1 MDQPVDNQQ
10 ATEATIATA
19 GADASP
25 QRIAIV
31 GAGLSGMVLAYR
43 YANSGH
49 KVTVFETAER
59 EGGLATW
66 SNIADTEWDSFYHV
80 ILPSDQNLIAL
91 IRELQLEED
100 LVWQRTYTGF
110 FVNDQLHSISS
121 NLEFLKFPLLGL
133 WSKFRLAWTLLYGS
147 RIDNWKRLETLTCKS
162 WLTRVSGKQTYEKMW
177 KPLLL
182 AKLGNSHER
191 TSAVFIWSYIKRMFS
206 ARDKSASS
214 EQLGHVAGGYKQVF
228 TALRQSI
235 EAKGGEIR
243 LSTSV
248 SLISQK
254 DTEKNS
260 LLELSSAPVNKNQ
273 DMSTDANEQPAATQT
288 EIFDEIVCTSPTPVA
303 RQIISDDLLHVSP
316 AQGSGDVEYLG
327 VVCGVLV
334 TDKPLSKFYVIN
346 IADQSI
352 DFTGVIGMS
361 NVVPA
366 KHTGEQHLTYLPR
379 YMLSSDEEMSQPDEY
394 FRDRYFHGLEKIF
407 PDFQR
412 SDAITLQIN
421 RARRVQPLQVLN
433 YSTLVPAI
441 DTLHPHLFIVN
452 TSQFVNATLNNNE
465 VVGAV
470 NSFYSKRTNDFA
482 NTSRAV

>member
-1 MDQPVDNQQ
+1 MEQHSDNLPRS
-10 ATEATIATA
+10 ENF
-19 GADASP
+19 P
-25 QRIAIV
+25 KRIAIV

-43 YANSGH
+43 YARSGH
-49 KVTVFETAER
+49 KVTVFETAAR

-66 SNIADTEWDSFYHV
+66 SSIADTEWDSFYHV

-91 IRELQLEED
+91 VRELGLEND

-133 WSKFRLAWTLLYGS
+133 WSKLRLAWTLLYGS
-147 RIDNWKRLETLTCKS
+147 RINNWKRLEKLSCRD
-162 WLTRVSGKQTYEKMW
+162 WLIRVSGRQTYEKMW

-182 AKLGNSHER
+182 AKLGKCHDR

-228 TALRQSI
+228 SALRQSI
-235 EAKGGEIR
+235 EASGGEIR

-248 SLISQK
+248 
-254 DTEKNS
+254 KNINQQS
-260 LLELSSAPVNKNQ
+260 NDHIKAAGATTALELTSSPISSHTA
-273 DMSTDANEQPAATQT
+273 TDSNDINNVSQT
-288 EIFDEIVCTSPTPVA
+288 EVFDEIVCTSPTPIA
-303 RQIISDDLLHVSP
+303 RKIISHDLLNYTP
-316 AQGSGDVEYLG
+316 ASTSEEVEYLG
-327 VVCGVLV
+327 VVCGILV

-366 KHTGEQHLTYLPR
+366 GHTGGRHLTYLPR
-379 YMLSSDEEMSQPDEY
+379 YLLSDDEEMSQPDEY
-394 FRDRYFHGLEKIF
+394 FRQRYFQGLEKIF
-407 PDFQR
+407 PEFR
-412 SDAITLQIN
+412 RNDAITLQIN
-421 RARRVQPLQVLN
+421 RASRVQPLQVLN
-433 YSTLVPAI
+433 YSALVPAI
-441 DTLHPHLFIVN
+441 DTKHPNLFIVN

-465 VVGAV
+465 VVAAV
-470 NSFYSKRTNDFA
+470 NKFYAVRQDSFAST
-482 NTSRAV
+482 T